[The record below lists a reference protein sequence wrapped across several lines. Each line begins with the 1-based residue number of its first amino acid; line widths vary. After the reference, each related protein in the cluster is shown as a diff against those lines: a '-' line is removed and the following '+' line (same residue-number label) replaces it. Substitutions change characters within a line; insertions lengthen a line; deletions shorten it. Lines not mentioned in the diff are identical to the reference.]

1 MPGGPDSPIPVSD
14 SEDEERRAEVSV
26 VFATD
31 PEDSDGELYD
41 DGRAGA
47 TEGVFS
53 DSEDSDDELHD
64 ETTGAGEM
72 FSSDSEDYDDQP
84 YGDGSAGAAYS
95 RKRRGSHAA
104 SAPAKQILDVEASA
118 NQKALPVHKRGLLSD
133 MIHAPDALGDPVNPG
148 VQTTVGITATTGPV
162 WARAFS
168 NLRGSNADPY
178 GADGPGVVPEDEYQS
193 ARFSPAFRKVVEWW
207 HRLDKT
213 RQLKEELAKISD
225 TINWEGIPGIFS
237 KKLKTVLTN
246 GTKRAGVKKLLAAAG
261 KDLGHSVELPTP
273 VEISDIEL
281 ERIMRDA
288 IRRKV
293 TSEQFKAQ
301 IRPGLVGDKL
311 RYWIA
316 EMPSRRGTSKWT
328 LSKDFPRDFLRSR
341 QGSA

>member
-1 MPGGPDSPIPVSD
+1 MFGSD
-14 SEDEERRAEVSV
+14 SES
-26 VFATD
+26 
-31 PEDSDGELYD
+31 SDGGLR
-41 DGRAGA
+41 GRASAG
-47 TEGVFS
+47 EMFS
-53 DSEDSDDELHD
+53 TDSEDYDHQPYGD

-72 FSSDSEDYDDQP
+72 FSSDSEDYDDES
-84 YGDGSAGAAYS
+84 YGDGSAGAADS

-104 SAPAKQILDVEASA
+104 SAPAKQILDVEGTA
-118 NQKALPVHKRGLLSD
+118 NQKALPVHRFKRGLLSD
-133 MIHAPDALGDPVNPG
+133 MIHAADALGDPVNPG
-148 VQTTVGITATTGPV
+148 DQTTVGITATTGPV

-193 ARFSPAFRKVVEWW
+193 ARFSPPFRELVDWW

-213 RQLKEELAKISD
+213 RQLTELAKISK
-225 TINWEGIPGIFS
+225 TTSWEGIPGIFS

-246 GTKRAGVKKLLAAAG
+246 GTKRAGVKNLLAAAG

-273 VEISDIEL
+273 AEISDIEL
-281 ERIMRDA
+281 QRIMRDA

-301 IRPGLVGDKL
+301 IQPGLVGDKL

-316 EMPSRRGTSKWT
+316 EMPSRGNTSKWT
-328 LSKDFPRDFLRSR
+328 LPKDFPREFLRS
-341 QGSA
+341 QKDSA